1 MPRHVHADVEVPWRP
16 ATLAGRT
23 FALQLDP
30 LPVGYAGGDARLD
43 SPGAQRPSAAAAGRA
58 RVIDHQATAT
68 ACGARLGEREAAEVA
83 AGLPGALAVR
93 ADLGN
98 RASLRAGTTADL
110 ARAFVGQPQAHCRAV
125 DGVAERQRCLGLHI
139 GAAARPG
146 LRGRPAAKDAAEQV
160 TEPAAGS
167 GRPEDVAEVESAEPA
182 ATAARHPG
190 SAGAEERP
198 RLVVLGASL
207 RIGQDVVGL
216 GDLLE
221 SLLRLGVA
229 LVGVRVVL
237 ARELAVRLLDL
248 LGRRTLTD
256 PESLVIVLLEE
267 VLRTQQAPPGRGL
280 IAFVTRTVIGSA
292 RLGCRLVHVCLGRR
306 SVVTGGPGAGRVSRL
321 SHCDPCRAQ
330 DPLADLVAR
339 LQHLHARRLGHVR

>member
-1 MPRHVHADVEVPWRP
+1 
-16 ATLAGRT
+16 
-23 FALQLDP
+23 
-30 LPVGYAGGDARLD
+30 
-43 SPGAQRPSAAAAGRA
+43 
-58 RVIDHQATAT
+58 
-68 ACGARLGEREAAEVA
+68 
-83 AGLPGALAVR
+83 
-93 ADLGN
+93 
-98 RASLRAGTTADL
+98 
-110 ARAFVGQPQAHCRAV
+110 
-125 DGVAERQRCLGLHI
+125 
-139 GAAARPG
+139 
-146 LRGRPAAKDAAEQV
+146 
-160 TEPAAGS
+160 
-167 GRPEDVAEVESAEPA
+167 
-182 ATAARHPG
+182 

-280 IAFVTRTVIGSA
+280 VALFF
-292 RLGCRLVHVCLGRR
+292 RLVGRVGLAR
-306 SVVTGGPGAGRVSRL
+306 CVVVRAPDEQRVIAGGPGS
-321 SHCDPCRAQ
+321 
-330 DPLADLVAR
+330 
-339 LQHLHARRLGHVR
+339 